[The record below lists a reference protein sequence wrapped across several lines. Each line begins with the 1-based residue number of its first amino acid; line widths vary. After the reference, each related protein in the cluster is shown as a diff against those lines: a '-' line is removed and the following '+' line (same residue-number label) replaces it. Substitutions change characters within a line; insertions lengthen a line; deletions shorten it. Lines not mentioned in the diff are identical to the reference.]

1 MDEVIKTL
9 LIIMVLSLA
18 VAVTAGVAVFSG
30 AEQGTTPNT
39 PLLVAS
45 LVLLAV
51 DFWYIRKI
59 FVVPEQLAAE

>member
-1 MDEVIKTL
+1 MDAVIRSL
-9 LIIMVLSLA
+9 LVVMVLSLA

-30 AEQGTTPNT
+30 AQQGTSPNT

-51 DFWYIRKI
+51 DLWYLRRL
-59 FVVPEQLAAE
+59 FVTPERIT